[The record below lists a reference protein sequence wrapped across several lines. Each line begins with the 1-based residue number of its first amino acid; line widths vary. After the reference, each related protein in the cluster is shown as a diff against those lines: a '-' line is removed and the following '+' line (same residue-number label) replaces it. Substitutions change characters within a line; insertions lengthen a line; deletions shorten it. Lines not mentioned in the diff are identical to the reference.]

1 MKFLPFMT
9 ALMLAVLLAPKS
21 GLAETGALQPCPAS
35 THSKILDYESKALC
49 ARISVAEAKDQTSR
63 SIKLNVVVL
72 PATTRTKQPD
82 PVVLL
87 AGGPGQAAVSIG
99 PMWAARFENLRK
111 HRDFLL
117 IDQRGTGDSNS
128 LACEET
134 LAPIFDETE
143 LDGDVERVLSR
154 QITALK
160 DCLVTLDADPRFYTT
175 IEAASDL
182 EAVRAQLG
190 YPQLNLFGVSYGTR
204 IALVFNALYPD
215 SVRSLLL
222 DAVAPVNMLIPVNVG
237 LDADLAFQRIAAE
250 CTQTP
255 SCQAAYPDL
264 PAQLKQAEQRLREA
278 PSQSMTNPLTG
289 EQKSVT
295 LDHRMINRL
304 LRGAL
309 YSRSLRQVIPLAI
322 SEAAKGRWQVLTGIA
337 DVLSPQSNAND
348 LSLGM
353 MASVLCSEDMSRVK
367 TQTDGVYFENALQEL
382 LIDVCPIWPH
392 TPVPSCQ
399 AAYPDLPAQLKQAE
413 QRLRE
418 APSQSMTNPLTGEQK
433 SVTLDHRMINRLLRG
448 ALYSRSLRQVIP
460 LAISEAAKGR
470 WQVLT
475 GIADVLSPQSNAND
489 LSLGM
494 MASVL
499 CSEDMSRVKT
509 QTDGVYFEN
518 ALQELL
524 IDVCPI
530 WPHTPVAADYFT
542 PKSSAVPALLMSGT
556 EDPITPPVY
565 AERAL
570 AYLPNGHH
578 LEVIGGAHGVSQ
590 LGCLPSLIE
599 GFLKDLSLTTDE
611 AECVQAIGGQ
621 PFFSSYAGP
630 FETQE
635 EAPAND

>member
-134 LAPIFDETE
+134 LAPIFDEAE

-278 PSQSMTNPLTG
+278 PSQ
-289 EQKSVT
+289 
-295 LDHRMINRL
+295 
-304 LRGAL
+304 
-309 YSRSLRQVIPLAI
+309 
-322 SEAAKGRWQVLTGIA
+322 W
-337 DVLSPQSNAND
+337 
-348 LSLGM
+348 
-353 MASVLCSEDMSRVK
+353 
-367 TQTDGVYFENALQEL
+367 
-382 LIDVCPIWPH
+382 
-392 TPVPSCQ
+392 
-399 AAYPDLPAQLKQAE
+399 
-413 QRLRE
+413 
-418 APSQSMTNPLTGEQK
+418 MTNPLTGEQK